1 MGFILFFTI
10 PPGFFV
16 WQASPT
22 WVRSHT
28 PAVTA
33 YLVIAA
39 VVSIWG
45 CFRSWRT
52 ALRFDGQGVMVRNAV
67 RTYRIGWH
75 EVRCFADG
83 WVQRCLVPVG

>member
-1 MGFILFFTI
+1 MGDGIHTLFHHSSWFLCL
-10 PPGFFV
+10 
-16 WQASPT
+16 ASI
-22 WVRSHT
+22 SNT